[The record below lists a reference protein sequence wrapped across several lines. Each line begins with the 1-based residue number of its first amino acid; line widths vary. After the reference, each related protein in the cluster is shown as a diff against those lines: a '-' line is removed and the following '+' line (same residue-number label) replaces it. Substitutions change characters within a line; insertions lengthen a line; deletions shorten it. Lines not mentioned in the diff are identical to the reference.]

1 MKSLKWK
8 LAVTVLIIWIPLF
21 VAFWLHSLLF
31 FIILGLWIAGVI
43 VTFALAI
50 HKGNEQEQRAMVQGV
65 EQTAIKTLNHHRHD
79 WMNDLQILYGY
90 IQLNKIDKSKEY
102 VERIKEKMTIES
114 KISKLGVPPLIFYLQ
129 SFRTTGSN
137 LILEIEIAENL
148 SLSELLNPQEG
159 DELTTIIAQAIR
171 SYQYGGLAAWGETRK
186 LTLRFYQEEDD
197 VIVRFEIEGG
207 HSQSTVSFDQLHLG
221 YQTKKIK
228 VEQTQSADTA
238 LQLRV
243 MCET

>member
-21 VAFWLHSLLF
+21 VAFWLQSLLF
-31 FIILGLWIAGVI
+31 TIVLGLWIAGVL
-43 VTFALAI
+43 VVGANAI
-50 HKGNEQEQRAMVQGV
+50 YKGNEQEQRAMAQGI

-137 LILEIEIAENL
+137 LILEVEIDENL
-148 SLSELLNPQEG
+148 SLSEILNPQEG
-159 DELTTIIAQAIR
+159 DELTTMIAQTVRA
-171 SYQYGGLAAWGETRK
+171 YQYGGLAAWGETRK

-197 VIVRFEIEGG
+197 VIVRFEVEDG
-207 HSQSTVSFDQLHLG
+207 HGQSTISFDHIHDG
-221 YQTKKIK
+221 SHSKKIK
-228 VEQTQSADTA
+228 AEQFQTTDASF
-238 LQLRV
+238 QLRV

>member
-8 LAVTVLIIWIPLF
+8 LAMTVLIIWIPLF
-21 VAFWLHSLLF
+21 VAFWLQSLLF
-31 FIILGLWIAGVI
+31 TIILSLWIAGVL
-43 VTFALAI
+43 VVGAI
-50 HKGNEQEQRAMVQGV
+50 AMYKGNEQEQRAMAQGI

-102 VERIKEKMTIES
+102 VGRIKEKMTIES

-137 LILEIEIAENL
+137 LILEVEIAENL
-148 SLSELLNPQEG
+148 SLSEILDPQEG
-159 DELTTIIAQAIR
+159 DELTTMIAQTIR
-171 SYQYGGLAAWGETRK
+171 AYQYSGLAAWGETRK
-186 LTLRFYQEEDD
+186 LILRFYQEEDD
-197 VIVRFEIEGG
+197 VIVRFEVDGG
-207 HSQSTVSFDQLHLG
+207 HSQSTISLDHIHQG
-221 YQTKKIK
+221 YQSKKIK
-228 VEQTQSADTA
+228 AEQLQMADA
-238 LQLRV
+238 SFQLRV